1 MFRLLKVF
9 RQKPGLVKRF
19 GIKKKV
25 FMKGGS
31 VLLRA
36 LDIVTLGAIGYDL
49 IKGDEGTVASTSD
62 EQILAFNDESS
73 NIMTTV
79 YLPEPVALAILSEGA
94 STHSQAHILGVAAIR
109 AASRTADDMSQLMAV
124 VYAEGSQYVK
134 LYPGVDGRALEPE
147 TALANIKQHF
157 EGSLAMSNMS
167 DDAKNQAL
175 SGYSETYGILKNAV
189 EDETMDAQASRILD
203 WYGYLFG
210 RISEYYFDE
219 SHKEKEKE

>member
-31 VLLRA
+31 VLLRT
-36 LDIVTLGAIGYDL
+36 LDVITLGVIGYDL
-49 IKGDEGTVASTSD
+49 VKGDESPAATTSD
-62 EQILAFNDESS
+62 EQILAFNDESA

-79 YLPEPVALAILSEGA
+79 YLPEPVAMAILSEDV
-94 STHSQAHILGVAAIR
+94 STHTQAHILGVASLR

-124 VYAEGSQYVK
+124 VYAEASQYIK
-134 LYPGVDGRALEPE
+134 LYPGLEGRALEPE
-147 TALANIKQHF
+147 TALANIKLHF
-157 EGSLAMSNMS
+157 EGALEMSNMTEEAK
-167 DDAKNQAL
+167 DAAL
-175 SGYSETYGILKNAV
+175 VGYAETYGTLKSAV
-189 EDETMDAQASRILD
+189 EDESLDVQASRVLD

-210 RISEYYFDE
+210 KISEYYYNE
-219 SHKEKEKE
+219 SQKEKE